1 MKKNK
6 HDCQGI
12 QVLMI
17 LYNLQDCPNKIVFN
31 PTIIKVEDDFVYF
44 GMKKHYGGLCILK
57 SKIIDILN

>member
-6 HDCQGI
+6 YNYQGI
-12 QVLMI
+12 QVLLI
-17 LYNLQDCPNKIVFN
+17 LYILQVYANKIVFN

-44 GMKKHYGGLCILK
+44 GMKKHYGGLYILK